1 MFITDLSIRRPVVS
15 WVMSLIL
22 VLFGIFVFWKLPVR
36 ELPSGLQPPVVQVKV
51 DYKSASAPIIDQEV
65 TQVLEDVIGGAE
77 GIKNIDSVSEN
88 GRSTIS
94 IEFDTEMDLDN
105 AANDIRERVA
115 RVADNLPTEAEA
127 PQILKQAAGF
137 TTTMW
142 IALSSPSWSDLE
154 LGDYAERYLV
164 DRFSSIKNVGRILV
178 GGLRELSVRIWID
191 PIKLAAND
199 LTIQELE
206 NALRSENVSLPAG
219 TLEATNVDLTLNL
232 DKSYTTIDQLKS
244 LPLKK
249 NKDNIVKLS
258 DVAEVEFGPVSEKT
272 LFKAQRKDNLNLKT
286 VGIGIYARS
295 GASTVELSK
304 DIKKKLKEVRKS
316 LPDGLNIEVAFNRAN
331 YVGAAINE
339 VYKTLFIAF
348 ILVVIIIYL
357 FLGNLKAVIVP
368 AVALPVSLIAS
379 FLGIYIFDLSINIF
393 VLLSFILAIG
403 IITDDSVIMTDAI
416 YRRIENGEK
425 PLVAAYKGS
434 KQITFAIIATTLILV
449 AVFLP
454 LIFIKGISGTL
465 FRETAIALS
474 FSVVISSFVAL
485 TLSPMLGSRFLT
497 LKTKQNKII
506 SKFNNFFKSFLKFYK
521 ESLNYF
527 LDKQRLIIS
536 FMILVIIS
544 SVLLFNFSKKELLP
558 LEDRGA

>member
-199 LTIQELE
+199 LTIKELE

-348 ILVVIIIYL
+348 ILVVVIIYL

-403 IITDDSVIMTDAI
+403 IITD
-416 YRRIENGEK
+416 
-425 PLVAAYKGS
+425 
-434 KQITFAIIATTLILV
+434 
-449 AVFLP
+449 
-454 LIFIKGISGTL
+454 
-465 FRETAIALS
+465 
-474 FSVVISSFVAL
+474 
-485 TLSPMLGSRFLT
+485 
-497 LKTKQNKII
+497 
-506 SKFNNFFKSFLKFYK
+506 
-521 ESLNYF
+521 
-527 LDKQRLIIS
+527 
-536 FMILVIIS
+536 
-544 SVLLFNFSKKELLP
+544 
-558 LEDRGA
+558 

>member
-142 IALSSPSWSDLE
+142 IALSSSTWSDLE

-304 DIKKKLKEVRKS
+304 DIK
-316 LPDGLNIEVAFNRAN
+316 
-331 YVGAAINE
+331 
-339 VYKTLFIAF
+339 
-348 ILVVIIIYL
+348 
-357 FLGNLKAVIVP
+357 
-368 AVALPVSLIAS
+368 
-379 FLGIYIFDLSINIF
+379 
-393 VLLSFILAIG
+393 
-403 IITDDSVIMTDAI
+403 
-416 YRRIENGEK
+416 
-425 PLVAAYKGS
+425 
-434 KQITFAIIATTLILV
+434 
-449 AVFLP
+449 
-454 LIFIKGISGTL
+454 IKVKRS
-465 FRETAIALS
+465 
-474 FSVVISSFVAL
+474 
-485 TLSPMLGSRFLT
+485 
-497 LKTKQNKII
+497 
-506 SKFNNFFKSFLKFYK
+506 
-521 ESLNYF
+521 
-527 LDKQRLIIS
+527 
-536 FMILVIIS
+536 
-544 SVLLFNFSKKELLP
+544 
-558 LEDRGA
+558 

>member
-142 IALSSPSWSDLE
+142 IALSSPTWSDLE

-348 ILVVIIIYL
+348 ILVVVIIYL

-368 AVALPVSLIAS
+368 AVALPVSLIVVFYFS
-379 FLGIYIFDLSINIF
+379 YWNN
-393 VLLSFILAIG
+393 
-403 IITDDSVIMTDAI
+403 
-416 YRRIENGEK
+416 YR
-425 PLVAAYKGS
+425 
-434 KQITFAIIATTLILV
+434 
-449 AVFLP
+449 
-454 LIFIKGISGTL
+454 
-465 FRETAIALS
+465 
-474 FSVVISSFVAL
+474 
-485 TLSPMLGSRFLT
+485 
-497 LKTKQNKII
+497 
-506 SKFNNFFKSFLKFYK
+506 
-521 ESLNYF
+521 
-527 LDKQRLIIS
+527 
-536 FMILVIIS
+536 
-544 SVLLFNFSKKELLP
+544 
-558 LEDRGA
+558 

>member
-1 MFITDLSIRRPVVS
+1 MFITDISIRRPVVS

-22 VLFGIFVFWKLPVR
+22 VLFGLFVFWKLPVR

-51 DYKSASAPIIDQEV
+51 DYKSASAPIVNQEV

-88 GRSTIS
+88 GRSTIN
-94 IEFDTEMDLDN
+94 IEFDTEMNLDN

-115 RVADNLPTEAEA
+115 RVADNLPTEAEP

-142 IALSSPSWSDLE
+142 IALSSSTWSDLE

-206 NALRSENVSLPAG
+206 NALRNENVSLPAG

-232 DKSYTTIDQLKS
+232 DKSYTTIDELKS
-244 LPLKK
+244 LPIKK
-249 NKDNIVKLS
+249 NKDNVVKLS
-258 DVAEVEFGPVSEKT
+258 DVAEVKFGPVSEKT

-295 GASTVELSK
+295 GASTVELSN

-316 LPDGLNIEVAFNRAN
+316 LPDGLNIEIAFNRAN

-339 VYKTLFIAF
+339 VYKTLVIAF

-379 FLGIYIFDLSINIF
+379 FLGIYTVSYTHLR
-393 VLLSFILAIG
+393 AH
-403 IITDDSVIMTDAI
+403 
-416 YRRIENGEK
+416 
-425 PLVAAYKGS
+425 
-434 KQITFAIIATTLILV
+434 
-449 AVFLP
+449 
-454 LIFIKGISGTL
+454 
-465 FRETAIALS
+465 ET
-474 FSVVISSFVAL
+474 
-485 TLSPMLGSRFLT
+485 
-497 LKTKQNKII
+497 
-506 SKFNNFFKSFLKFYK
+506 
-521 ESLNYF
+521 
-527 LDKQRLIIS
+527 
-536 FMILVIIS
+536 
-544 SVLLFNFSKKELLP
+544 
-558 LEDRGA
+558 

>member
-1 MFITDLSIRRPVVS
+1 MFITDISIRRPVVS

-22 VLFGIFVFWKLPVR
+22 VLFGLFVFWKLPVR

-51 DYKSASAPIIDQEV
+51 DYKSASAPIVNQEV

-88 GRSTIS
+88 GRSTIN
-94 IEFDTEMDLDN
+94 IEFDTEMNLDN

-115 RVADNLPTEAEA
+115 RVADNLPTEAEP

-142 IALSSPSWSDLE
+142 IALSSSTWSDLE

-206 NALRSENVSLPAG
+206 NALRNENVSLPAG

-232 DKSYTTIDQLKS
+232 DKSYTTIDELKS
-244 LPLKK
+244 LPIKK
-249 NKDNIVKLS
+249 NKDNVVKLS
-258 DVAEVEFGPVSEKT
+258 DVAEVKFGPVSEKT

-295 GASTVELSK
+295 GASTVELSN

-316 LPDGLNIEVAFNRAN
+316 LPDGLNIEIAFNRAN

-339 VYKTLFIAF
+339 VYKTLVIAF

-403 IITDDSVIMTDAI
+403 IITDDSVITVS
-416 YRRIENGEK
+416 Y
-425 PLVAAYKGS
+425 
-434 KQITFAIIATTLILV
+434 TH
-449 AVFLP
+449 
-454 LIFIKGISGTL
+454 
-465 FRETAIALS
+465 
-474 FSVVISSFVAL
+474 L
-485 TLSPMLGSRFLT
+485 TLP
-497 LKTKQNKII
+497 TKRI
-506 SKFNNFFKSFLKFYK
+506 
-521 ESLNYF
+521 
-527 LDKQRLIIS
+527 
-536 FMILVIIS
+536 V
-544 SVLLFNFSKKELLP
+544 
-558 LEDRGA
+558 